1 MGSTQSTWGSSVF
14 LNWSKGNNIMKS
26 FILASCL
33 VLSVIAVTEVH
44 GWYGYYGYYPYYGYY
59 HGGKLL
65 APPSIANIDY
75 GKTGI
80 KYLDARKKRSV
91 GPLIPFSTV
100 KMEDI
105 DYGKTKIA
113 YPESRRKRSVKVIH
127 PAPISMA
134 NIDYGKTKITY
145 SKKKAYCNQFSFCC
159 LI

>member
-1 MGSTQSTWGSSVF
+1 MGSVF

-33 VLSVIAVTEVH
+33 VLSVITVTEVH
-44 GWYGYYGYYPYYGYY
+44 GWYGYGYYPYYGYY

-91 GPLIPFSTV
+91 GPAIPFSTV
-100 KMEDI
+100 KMENV
-105 DYGKTKIA
+105 DYGKTGIK
-113 YPESRRKRSVKVIH
+113 YLTKRSVKRLG
-127 PAPISMA
+127 PSPIS
-134 NIDYGKTKITY
+134 
-145 SKKKAYCNQFSFCC
+145 
-159 LI
+159 

>member
-1 MGSTQSTWGSSVF
+1 MGSVF
-14 LNWSKGNNIMKS
+14 LNWSKGNNIMKP

-113 YPESRRKRSVKVIH
+113 YPESRKKRTVTHLGWV
-127 PAPISMA
+127 PIA
-134 NIDYGKTKITY
+134 AENVDYGKTKI
-145 SKKKAYCNQFSFCC
+145 AYPESRRKRSVRV
-159 LI
+159 IHPA

>member
-65 APPSIANIDY
+65 APPSIADIDY
-75 GKTGI
+75 GKTKI
-80 KYLDARKKRSV
+80 KYPESRKKR
-91 GPLIPFSTV
+91 TV
-100 KMEDI
+100 THLGWVPIAAENV

-145 SKKKAYCNQFSFCC
+145 V
-159 LI
+159 